1 MNTVMILTTILNL
14 TKNNALYLQNEFTQM
29 KNIILTRQEIEH
41 KTRRI
46 AYQIYETFP
55 DESEIVLAGVANSGY
70 LFSKMIAEE
79 LKKIAPFGVTLCE
92 VRINKENP
100 IDIIETSLRAEE
112 YTNKSLVLV
121 DDVLNSGTTLI
132 YGVKH
137 FLDVPLKKFKTA
149 VLVDRNH
156 KQFPV
161 KADFKG
167 LSLSTS
173 LRERVQ
179 VVLSEED
186 KYAYL
191 ED

>member
-1 MNTVMILTTILNL
+1 
-14 TKNNALYLQNEFTQM
+14 M
-29 KNIILTRQEIEH
+29 KNIILTQQEIDH

-55 DESEIVLAGVANSGY
+55 DETEVVIAGIASNGY
-70 LFSKMIAEE
+70 LFA
-79 LKKIAPFGVTLCE
+79 KKLAAMVEKISDIKVTLCE
-92 VRINKENP
+92 VI
-100 IDIIETSLRAEE
+100 IDKDKPLEAVKTSLTPEQYA
-112 YTNKSLVLV
+112 NKSLVLV

-156 KQFPV
+156 KQYPV

-173 LRERVQ
+173 MKERVE
-179 VVLSEED
+179 VVLDEKEQ
-186 KYAYL
+186 YAYL
-191 ED
+191 D